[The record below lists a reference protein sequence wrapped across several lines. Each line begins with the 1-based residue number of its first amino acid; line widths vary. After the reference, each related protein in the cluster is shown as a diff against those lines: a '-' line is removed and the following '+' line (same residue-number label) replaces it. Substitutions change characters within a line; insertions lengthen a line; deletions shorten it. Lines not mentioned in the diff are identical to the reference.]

1 METMKKQIRIL
12 SLFSLLAISTL
23 GAEEKAQ
30 AKPAQAPAALTPAA
44 PQIAEPVEIA
54 RISEAF
60 GHLIRKN
67 LDNIG
72 VKFDMAQV
80 IKGLQDAIAGKE
92 SPMTEM
98 ECIQAIASVQ
108 EKVFKE
114 LCAENLKRAETF
126 LADNSKTAGVI
137 ALEEGRVQYKIEEQG
152 TGAIVESHFSPLI
165 KYTGKHLDGSVF
177 GSSKEEEAISLDE
190 IIPGLKAGL
199 LGMKEGEKR
208 TVYIHPELA
217 YGTNGYMPPNSL
229 LTFEVEI
236 VKANAPVQ
244 EEKEAEAGNA
254 HENKEIADVKTD
266 VR

>member
-23 GAEEKAQ
+23 GAEEKIQ
-30 AKPAQAPAALTPAA
+30 AKPAEGTAA
-44 PQIAEPVEIA
+44 PQMAEPVEIA

-126 LADNSKTAGVI
+126 LADNSKTEGVV
-137 ALEEGRVQYKIEEQG
+137 ALEEGRVQYKIEQTG
-152 TGAIVESHFSPLI
+152 TGAVVESHFSPLI

-217 YGTNGYMPPNSL
+217 YGTNGYLPPNSL

-244 EEKEAEAGNA
+244 EEKEAEAGKVN
-254 HENKEIADVKTD
+254 ENKEIADVKTD
-266 VR
+266 IR